1 MRNNQRGFTLIEIMI
16 VVVIL
21 GIIASIALPNYQEY
35 VRKGNRTEAKS
46 ALLEAAQALERYYSV
61 NGTYLSG
68 SALASVYKTSVPP
81 GGTALYTIA
90 VVGTPTADTYTLQA
104 SRAGTMG
111 GDPCGN
117 YRISHTGVKTLDGAS
132 KSLAECW

>member
-1 MRNNQRGFTLIEIMI
+1 MSNNQRGFTLIEILI

-21 GIIASIALPNYQEY
+21 AIIASIALPNYQEF

-68 SALASVYKTSVPP
+68 SALPSVYKTSVPP
-81 GGTALYTIA
+81 GSNALYTIA
-90 VVGTPTADTYTLQA
+90 VVGTPSADAYTLQA
-104 SRAGTMG
+104 SRAGKMA

-117 YRISHTGVKTLDGAS
+117 FRISHTGVKSLDGAS
-132 KSLAECW
+132 KTLAECW